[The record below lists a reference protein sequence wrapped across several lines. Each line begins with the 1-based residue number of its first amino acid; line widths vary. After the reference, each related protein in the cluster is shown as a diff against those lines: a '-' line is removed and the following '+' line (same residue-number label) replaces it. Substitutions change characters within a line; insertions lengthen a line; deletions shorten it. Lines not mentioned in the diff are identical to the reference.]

1 MHVGTWMHTPQHAVE
16 VKEQLYAVDCLR
28 PLCVGSRDQTQVV
41 RLMKQ
46 VPLPAQPSW
55 LSSLTFFNI

>member
-1 MHVGTWMHTPQHAVE
+1 MGTWIHTALHVVE
-16 VKEQLYAVDCLR
+16 VKEQLYGVDGLL

-46 VPLPAQPSW
+46 APLPAE
-55 LSSLTFFNI
+55 SS

>member
-28 PLCVGSRDQTQVV
+28 PLCGLQGSDPGCQADEAGSFTCS
-41 RLMKQ
+41 
-46 VPLPAQPSW
+46 AI
-55 LSSLTFFNI
+55 LTVLFDIL